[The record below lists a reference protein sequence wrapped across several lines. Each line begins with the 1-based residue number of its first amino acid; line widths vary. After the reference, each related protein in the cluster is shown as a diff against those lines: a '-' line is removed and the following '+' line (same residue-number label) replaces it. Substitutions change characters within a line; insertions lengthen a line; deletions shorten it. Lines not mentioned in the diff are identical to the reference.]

1 MAILYEILQ
10 NMTLE
15 QNYCN
20 PNNPLILVQM
30 VSSEVT
36 ASSHC
41 FQVSGFVQRAN
52 NTTNPTPSLVHSDRL
67 SSLFT
72 TLMSSE
78 YK

>member
-10 NMTLE
+10 NMTLK
-15 QNYCN
+15 QNYC
-20 PNNPLILVQM
+20 NPLILVQM